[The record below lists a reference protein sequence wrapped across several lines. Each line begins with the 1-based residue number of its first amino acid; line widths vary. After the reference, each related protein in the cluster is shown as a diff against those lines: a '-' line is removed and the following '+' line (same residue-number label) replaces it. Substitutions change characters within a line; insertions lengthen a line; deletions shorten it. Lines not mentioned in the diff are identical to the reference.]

1 MIGFKGD
8 QDVYFLP
15 LSNKHGLSTKLPAEI
30 FKSESF
36 SMAVRVKVDWDK
48 MDKEKPGGVIAING
62 MHTGIKVKK
71 SEVNRYI
78 QCDTWIQNL
87 ADRRLN
93 KESKPIC
100 LSWWENDPNNVE
112 KEIGKSLGENK
123 DYYDVVFVVNR
134 KEKKVKMKVND
145 NYIEKSFTGDLVD
158 YEDAMIWLGCCNG
171 LSLCPEEFRWNFI
184 GEINMFGIF
193 LCDLIL
199 NHEVE
204 DKKIIHNFFNGGKL
218 DSTLVEK
225 SVCFSN
231 LKEFN
236 EFKIFDESNHG
247 NHFVKYNEEWI

>member
-1 MIGFKGD
+1 MISFTGD
-8 QDVYFLP
+8 GDVYFLP

-100 LSWWENDPNNVE
+100 LSW
-112 KEIGKSLGENK
+112 
-123 DYYDVVFVVNR
+123 
-134 KEKKVKMKVND
+134 
-145 NYIEKSFTGDLVD
+145 
-158 YEDAMIWLGCCNG
+158 
-171 LSLCPEEFRWNFI
+171 
-184 GEINMFGIF
+184 
-193 LCDLIL
+193 
-199 NHEVE
+199 
-204 DKKIIHNFFNGGKL
+204 
-218 DSTLVEK
+218 
-225 SVCFSN
+225 
-231 LKEFN
+231 
-236 EFKIFDESNHG
+236 
-247 NHFVKYNEEWI
+247 